1 MRLHQHHQL
10 KEVFMLKE
18 ESKNCAELSEKMLK
32 EMCSDGY
39 SSKSVEHHIK
49 PIYNTLVKY
58 CEEYFEGM
66 YSAKAGESFIMMIQ
80 MKNQSKEQT
89 DLVRNSIERLNHA
102 LIGEFHWRPTKL
114 RSKPYATSCYD
125 EIIVSYEAYL
135 IKTGKTTTN
144 IRHHVHLIARFLS
157 HMESIGIP
165 NLSMIKAEHIYER
178 FTATNDKAGFHKAMK
193 MFFRY
198 TYKYG
203 LIENDISLWIPS
215 VPRRKPVPSVYTV
228 EEIEKIL
235 NSIDRTT
242 CLGKRNYC
250 IVLMA
255 AKLGIRS
262 CDIAGLKIDD
272 IQRKEGIIRV
282 IQQKTDILVEYP
294 ILDEISTALE
304 DYLNNARPN
313 SSLPNVFLTKPRPV
327 ASVLST
333 QGIYAVVSEAI
344 TQSGIDAS
352 SRRHGA
358 HALRSSLAS
367 QLLAEGKSYPE
378 IQRVLG
384 QTSPDV
390 ARHYIRVETERLR
403 ECAMKVPCFSNEIM
417 AYFHEGR

>member
-1 MRLHQHHQL
+1 
-10 KEVFMLKE
+10 MLRE
-18 ESKNCAELSEKMLK
+18 ETKNCAELSEKMLE
-32 EMCSDGY
+32 EMYSDGY
-39 SSKSVEHHIK
+39 SPKSVDHHVK

-58 CEEYFEGM
+58 CDEHFKGM
-66 YSAKAGESFIMMIQ
+66 YSVKAGESFMIMIE
-80 MKNQSKEQT
+80 MKDQSKEQT

-102 LIGEFHWRPTKL
+102 LTGDFHWRPTKL
-114 RSKPYATSCYD
+114 RSKPYAASCYD
-125 EIIVSYEAYL
+125 EIVAGYEAYL
-135 IKTGKTTTN
+135 IQTGKTTANT
-144 IRHHVHLIARFLS
+144 RRHVHLIARFLS
-157 HMESIGIP
+157 HMESIGITD
-165 NLSMIKAEHIYER
+165 MRVIKAEDIHER
-178 FTATNDKAGFHKAMK
+178 FIAANDKAGFHKSMK

-198 TYKYG
+198 ACKYG

-228 EEIEKIL
+228 KEIEKIL
-235 NSIDRTT
+235 NSIDRST

-272 IQRKEGIIRV
+272 IERTEGIIRV
-282 IQQKTDILVEYP
+282 IQQKTDIPVEYP

-304 DYLNNARPN
+304 DYLNHARPN
-313 SSLPNVFLTKPRPV
+313 SCLPNVFLTKPRPA

-333 QGIYAVVSEAI
+333 QGIYAIVSGTIAR
-344 TQSGIDAS
+344 SGIDAS

-378 IQRVLG
+378 IQQVLG

-403 ECAMKVPCFSNEIM
+403 ECAMEVPGFPNEIM
-417 AYFHEGR
+417 AYFHRKAVV